1 DRILNVGLN
10 DVSVEGLARA
20 TGNEWFAHD
29 CYRRL
34 LEMYG
39 ETVDGVHYERLGA
52 DETPQHAIARLKRG
66 YRESTGGDFPQDPR
80 EQLRRAIVAVFDSWQ
95 SPRAHAYRRLYEIS
109 HDLGAAVHLVQS
121 VFGHRGGT
129 SGTGRA
135 VHPRPRTR

>member
-1 DRILNVGLN
+1 PLLVAVRSGAAISMPGMMDTILNVGLN

-66 YRESTGGDFPQDPR
+66 YRESTRGDFPQDPR
-80 EQLRRAIVAVFDSWQ
+80 EQLRRAGGAGVRTLQ
-95 SPRAHAYRRLYEIS
+95 SPPPPAPP
-109 HDLGAAVHLVQS
+109 
-121 VFGHRGGT
+121 RGLT
-129 SGTGRA
+129 
-135 VHPRPRTR
+135 